1 MTQRATEDVIA
12 TDLRALAGESA
23 AALPEFAETASWLAG
38 GGSPYRDDRPGAE
51 ARRRALI
58 EDRLM
63 EVALLPLALERVYVH
78 RVARAA
84 AGGAALLGAAAVM
97 VGVLD
102 PWTGRM
108 LMILSGMP
116 LAILAPVLISVASLV
131 AYIMAGLLA
140 EHHYERRLRATVKT
154 GGELYGDIE
163 RLEAAR
169 PLDQVRRMVQGVD
182 PVSVALP
189 LLGASMGLTVCGF
202 LMAFYFIPGNMM
214 ASAAYYSLGPVAL
227 VTVLSTAFAID
238 LARACARERKSPS
251 RPALLVV
258 AEHWGTL
265 VAGGLVGAFVLWYGA
280 RVADGVRLAGFVP
293 GEGKRLLLIAA
304 AVAAVILPF
313 TAALLWLRRREQ
325 RRVSPSSG
333 D

>member
-1 MTQRATEDVIA
+1 MTQRATQNVIDS
-12 TDLRALAGESA
+12 DLRALADDSA
-23 AALPEFAETASWLAG
+23 RGLSEFAETSSWLAG

-51 ARRRALI
+51 ARRRALV
-58 EDRLM
+58 EDRLL
-63 EVALLPLALERVYVH
+63 EVALMPLALERVYVH

-102 PWTGRM
+102 PWTGRVLSM
-108 LMILSGMP
+108 LSGMP
-116 LAILAPVLISVASLV
+116 LALLAPVLIGFATLGV
-131 AYIMAGLLA
+131 YILAGLIA
-140 EHHYERRLRATVKT
+140 EHHVERRLRATVAS
-154 GGELYGDIE
+154 GRELYGDID

-182 PVSVALP
+182 AVAVALP

-202 LMAFYFIPGNMM
+202 LMAFYFLPGNMM
-214 ASAAYYSLGPVAL
+214 ASAAYYSLGPVSL

-251 RPALLVV
+251 RPTVLVL

-265 VAGGLVGAFVLWYGA
+265 IAGALVGAFVLWYGA
-280 RVADGVRLAGFVP
+280 RVVEGVRFAGFVP
-293 GEGKRLLLIAA
+293 GEGKRLILIAA
-304 AVAAVILPF
+304 AVAAVVLPF
-313 TAALLWLRRREQ
+313 TSALLWVRRREQ
-325 RRVSPSSG
+325 RRVSPATG
-333 D
+333 G

>member
-1 MTQRATEDVIA
+1 MTQRRAQDLID
-12 TDLRALAGESA
+12 TDLRALADESA
-23 AALPEFAETASWLAG
+23 GGPEFAETASWLAG

-51 ARRRALI
+51 ARRRALV

-63 EVALLPLALERVYVH
+63 EVALLPHALERVYVH

-84 AGGAALLGAAAVM
+84 AGGAAILCAAVVM

-102 PWTGRM
+102 PWTGRALM
-108 LMILSGMP
+108 LLSGMP
-116 LAILAPVLISVASLV
+116 LAILAPVKITVATLG
-131 AYIMAGLLA
+131 AYVLAGLLA
-140 EHHYERRLRATVKT
+140 EHHFERRLRATVKT

-169 PLDQVRRMVQGVD
+169 PLDQVRRMVNSVD
-182 PVSVALP
+182 AVAVALP
-189 LLGASMGLTVCGF
+189 LLGASLGFTVCGF
-202 LMAFYFIPGNMM
+202 LMAFYFIPGHMM

-227 VTVLSTAFAID
+227 VTVLSTAFVID
-238 LARACARERKSPS
+238 LARACARERRSPS

-265 VAGGLVGAFVLWYGA
+265 VAGGLIGAFVLWYGA
-280 RVADGVRLAGFVP
+280 RVADGVRLAGVVP

-304 AVAAVILPF
+304 AVAAVVLPF
-313 TAALLWLRRREQ
+313 TSMLLWLRRREQ
-325 RRVSPSSG
+325 RRVSPSG
-333 D
+333 V